1 MNNLTTW
8 NYNNS
13 EVRTVTINNEPWWV
27 LKDVCN
33 ILEIKNH
40 KEIPNRLEA
49 DEVGRFD
56 LPHPQNNEKALEMVC
71 INESGLYSVI
81 LRSDKPQAKPF
92 RKWVTSE
99 VLPSIRR
106 HGAYMTAEAIERT
119 LSDPDFIIQLATTL
133 KTEQEKNKQLEV
145 KVSALT
151 IDNQIM
157 QPKAD
162 YFDELVD
169 RNLLTGIRETAKELK
184 IKQKVFVNFLLDRKY
199 LYRDKHG
206 KLMPYAKHIENGLFE
221 LKEFANEK
229 TGFSSTQVFIT
240 PKGKETFR
248 LLLIA

>member
-13 EVRTVTINNEPWWV
+13 EVRTVTINEEPWWV
-27 LKDVCN
+27 LKDVCD

-40 KEIPNRLEA
+40 KEIPNRLEI

-56 LPHPQNNEKALEMVC
+56 LPHPQNKDKMLEMVC

-99 VLPSIRR
+99 VLPSIRK
-106 HGAYMTAEAIERT
+106 HGAYMTAETIEKT

-133 KTEQEKNKQLEV
+133 KTEQEKNKKLEI

-151 IDNQIM
+151 VDNQIM

-184 IKQKVFVNFLLDRKY
+184 VKQKIFVNFLLDKKY
-199 LYRDKHG
+199 LYRDQKG
-206 KLMPYAKHIENGLFE
+206 KLMPYAKHVEKELFE
-221 LKEFANEK
+221 LKEFSNEK
-229 TGFSSTQVFIT
+229 TGFSSTQVLIT